1 MFENDRGLNFRVK
14 WNVLN
19 SLKINIVSF
28 KESQEENSLK
38 MAVFQ

>member
-28 KESQEENSLK
+28 NESQEENSLK